1 MMQRVRTT
9 VNIDEHLLI
18 QARRLALAQRRSLG
32 DVIDDSLRTTFSR
45 GDAGRRPGTT
55 LPMDGEPANRPL
67 IDLDDREAVSET
79 LGDTRWPRA
88 DS

>member
-1 MMQRVRTT
+1 MQRVRTT

-18 QARRLALAQRRSLG
+18 QARRLAVAQRRSLG
-32 DVIDDSLRTTFSR
+32 DVIDDSLRTTFGR
-45 GDAGRRPGTT
+45 RDAGRRPGTT
-55 LPMDGEPANRPL
+55 LPMEGDPANRPRV
-67 IDLDDREAVSET
+67 DLDDREAVSET

>member
-1 MMQRVRTT
+1 MQRVRTT

-55 LPMDGEPANRPL
+55 LPMGGDPANRPL
-67 IDLDDREAVSET
+67 SDLDDRESVSET